1 MRTMQTDMGNNR
13 SRAWNMGT
21 LAKRRRNPK
30 TRESVDILTGAD
42 WNEGIV
48 TKNNTGISSISET
61 IGGDDITDWARFKVN
76 VPVQAS
82 LMTQDAIV
90 GILNSSNRVVVSSG
104 DAYSSELFT
113 ILEPGVYFLQ
123 FSSESSI
130 PYTFTS
136 QLTLT
141 QVS

>member
-1 MRTMQTDMGNNR
+1 MQTDMGNNR

-21 LAKRRRNPK
+21 LAQKRRNPK
-30 TRESVDILTGAD
+30 TGESRDIVTGAD
-42 WNEGIV
+42 WNEGDV
-48 TKNNTGISSISET
+48 SKNRTEVSSIIET

-82 LMTQDAIV
+82 LMTQDAIA

-104 DAYSSELFT
+104 DGYSSELST

-123 FSSESSI
+123 FSTESSI

-141 QVS
+141 LV

>member
-141 QVS
+141 RV

>member
-1 MRTMQTDMGNNR
+1 MQTDMGNKR

-30 TRESVDILTGAD
+30 RGESVDILTGAD
-42 WNEGIV
+42 WNEGIA
-48 TKNNTGISSISET
+48 TKNNTGVSSISET
-61 IGGDDITDWARFKVN
+61 IGGDDITDWARFRVK

-82 LMTQDAIV
+82 LMTQDAMV

-104 DAYSSELFT
+104 DGYSSELST

-141 QVS
+141 KV

>member
-1 MRTMQTDMGNNR
+1 MGK
-13 SRAWNMGT
+13 
-21 LAKRRRNPK
+21 LAKKRNL
-30 TRESVDILTGAD
+30 RSGESVDILTGAD
-42 WNEGIV
+42 WDEGIA
-48 TKNNTGISSISET
+48 TKNRTEVSSISET

-76 VPVQAS
+76 VPVQVS

-104 DAYSSELFT
+104 DGYSSELST

-123 FSSESSI
+123 FSTESSV
-130 PYTFTS
+130 PHTFTS

-141 QVS
+141 KV